1 MFMDFIQQAFPDCF
15 KSAKYKVIT
24 KIKEILTQ

>member
-1 MFMDFIQQAFPDCF
+1 MFIDFIQQAFPDCF
-15 KSAKYKVIT
+15 KPAKYKVIT